1 MAAPWAL
8 KNLLPWLFSWA
19 LTVASAVAA
28 VVRSLGSTI
37 VASGKDEVRASAQP
51 LHAPARI
58 ANAMRS
64 SRGEPRK

>member
-37 VASGKDEVRASAQP
+37 VASGKDEVSALQP

>member
-37 VASGKDEVRASAQP
+37 VSSGKDEVSVSAQP
-51 LHAPARI
+51 LHA
-58 ANAMRS
+58 S
-64 SRGEPRK
+64 CEDC

>member
-37 VASGKDEVRASAQP
+37 VASGKDEVSASAA
-51 LHAPARI
+51 LARPC
-58 ANAMRS
+58 
-64 SRGEPRK
+64 EDC